1 MLAVQE
7 AQRTLPERTHTSGA
21 AAVTHH
27 RRSRR
32 EEKKYKGCAR
42 GVRLFAL
49 RTASNNG
56 VPGGRDPPRDRDQS
70 AYGLRQRAANPGHT
84 RRARASAPAV
94 CCSAHSGRAPRKKR
108 SLQQSSLA
116 RHWPRDWRALSLAR
130 VSGRRPPRAR
140 EHMLPGHSMGSG
152 RIHSS
157 VKSRGGRGPRG
168 STSMDFFFGR
178 QFHGCNSSSGKAKK
192 KSRRGQS

>member
-1 MLAVQE
+1 MRS
-7 AQRTLPERTHTSGA
+7 AQRVIMGCRGDETP
-21 AAVTHH
+21 
-27 RRSRR
+27 R
-32 EEKKYKGCAR
+32 ETEC
-42 GVRLFAL
+42 
-49 RTASNNG
+49 
-56 VPGGRDPPRDRDQS
+56 
-70 AYGLRQRAANPGHT
+70 LRQRAANPGHT

-157 VKSRGGRGPRG
+157 VKVGDEKRNPGGPVWISLFARGEEEISAVDFFSSRGWEK
-168 STSMDFFFGR
+168 
-178 QFHGCNSSSGKAKK
+178 NSGWVQ
-192 KSRRGQS
+192 SRVGATAIPLDCVDCM